1 MKILLHP
8 KIDWDSWQRIK
19 QSALFRNMSW
29 GEQVCLIDTLPLKLW
44 QREMA
49 DGQREERVEES
60 MSHAPSN

>member
-19 QSALFRNMSW
+19 QSSLFRSLSW

-49 DGQREERVEES
+49 EGQNDQSFNR
-60 MSHAPSN
+60 MPQQTPNN